1 VVVGQWENVLLFF
14 KKKNNFDKK
23 KMTTNEQR
31 KECVTK
37 EEEEV
42 SFPNLFQFFREELL
56 LLLYLSM
63 LQKFN

>member
-1 VVVGQWENVLLFF
+1 
-14 KKKNNFDKK
+14 
-23 KMTTNEQR
+23 MTTNEQR

-37 EEEEV
+37 EEEEEEV